1 MHTEGKWHMIKGG
14 FSKGAGNHNM
24 IQIYATND
32 DLELICKVWKD
43 GILHNREQDFE
54 ANAKLI
60 AASPEL
66 LVALER
72 FTVLDTN
79 HYKDIAGLIQSA
91 REVVDLVRK

>member
-14 FSKGAGNHNM
+14 FSKGADDQNM

-43 GILHNREQDFE
+43 GILHKRDQDFE
-54 ANAKLI
+54 ANARLI

-66 LVALER
+66 FKSLER
-72 FTVLDTN
+72 FTLLDPD
-79 HYKDIAGLIQSA
+79 HYKDIAGLILSA
-91 REVVDLVRK
+91 RESINLAK